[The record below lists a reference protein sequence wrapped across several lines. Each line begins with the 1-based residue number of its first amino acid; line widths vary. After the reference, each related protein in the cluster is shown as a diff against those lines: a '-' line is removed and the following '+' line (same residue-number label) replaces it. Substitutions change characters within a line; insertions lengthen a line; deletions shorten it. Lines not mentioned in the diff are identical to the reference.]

1 MKYMLM
7 LFSEP
12 RDGGPAPESAE
23 MQAMMQA
30 WYAYGEALL
39 EAGAKVNDHALQLPD
54 TATVVD
60 VREGKTITR
69 DGPFAETKEVLGGY
83 YIIDVANLDEAI
95 GWAERNPIQ
104 QYGAVEI
111 RPVMELPPEFEE
123 LNRRAG

>member
-12 RDGGPAPESAE
+12 RADGPEPGSPE
-23 MQAMMQA
+23 MDAMMKE
-30 WYAYGEALL
+30 WHAYGEALL
-39 EAGAKVNDHALQLPD
+39 EPGAKVNDHALQFPD

-60 VREGKTITR
+60 VRDGKTITR

-95 GWAERNPIQ
+95 SWAERNPIQ
-104 QYGAVEI
+104 HYGSVEI

-123 LNRRAG
+123 LNRRTG

>member
-12 RDGGPAPESAE
+12 QTDAPPPDSPEAAAV
-23 MQAMMQA
+23 MQV
-30 WYAYGEALL
+30 WYAYGAALK
-39 EAGAKVNDHALQLPD
+39 EAGVKVNDHALQGPQ

-60 VREGKTITR
+60 VRGSKTITR

-95 GWAERNPIQ
+95 SWAERNPIQ
-104 QYGAVEI
+104 PYGSVEI
-111 RPVMELPPEFEE
+111 RPVVELPPEFEE
-123 LNRRAG
+123 LDSASS

>member
-12 RDGGPAPESAE
+12 RHDGPAPDSPE
-23 MQAMMQA
+23 MQAMMQE

-39 EAGAKVNDHALQLPD
+39 EAGAKVNDDALQDPE

-60 VREGKTITR
+60 VRDGRTITR

-83 YIIDVANLDEAI
+83 YVIDVANLDEAI
-95 GWAERNPIQ
+95 SWAERNPIQ
-104 QYGAVEI
+104 RYGSVEI
-111 RPVMELPPEFEE
+111 RPVMELPLEFEE
-123 LNRRAG
+123 LNRRTD